1 MQWVKQLNVVFCTML
16 FSFSSYANLSDFKVA
31 TWNLQGSSAVNESK
45 WNINVRQLLS
55 GEQGADILMVQEAGS
70 LPSSAVRTSR
80 VIQHG
85 GTPIE
90 EYTWNLGTR
99 SRPNMV
105 YIYYSRLD
113 VGANRVNLAIVSRRQ
128 ADEAFIVHSDSSVLQ
143 SRPAVG
149 IRIGTDVFFT
159 VHALATGGSD
169 AVSLIRNIFTTFTS
183 SPSSPERR
191 GYSWMV
197 VGDFNR
203 APVNLEAALRQEP
216 AVSENTIIIAPTE
229 PTHRSGNILD
239 YAILHDAHLPRREQA
254 RERIGASLM
263 LNQLRSQI
271 TSDHFPVSFVRDR

>member
-1 MQWVKQLNVVFCTML
+1 MQWIKQLSIAFCAVL

-31 TWNLQGSSAVNESK
+31 TWNLQGSSAANESK

-70 LPSSAVRTSR
+70 LPSTALRTAR

-85 GTPIE
+85 GTPID

-99 SRPNMV
+99 SRPNTV

-128 ADEAFIVHSDSSVLQ
+128 ADEAFVIHSDSSVLQ
-143 SRPAVG
+143 SRPAIG

-169 AVSLIRNIFTTFTS
+169 AVSLIRNIFTTFNQM
-183 SPSSPERR
+183 PERR

-216 AVSENTIIIAPTE
+216 SVSENTVIIAPTE
-229 PTHRSGNILD
+229 PTHRSGSILD
-239 YAILHDAHLPRREQA
+239 YAILHDANLPRREQA

>member
-1 MQWVKQLNVVFCTML
+1 MQWIKQLSIVFCAVL

-31 TWNLQGSSAVNESK
+31 TWNLQGSSAANESK

-70 LPSSAVRTSR
+70 LPSTALRTAR

-85 GTPIE
+85 GTPID

-99 SRPNMV
+99 SRPNTV

-128 ADEAFIVHSDSSVLQ
+128 ADEAFVIHSDSSVLQ
-143 SRPAVG
+143 SRPAIG

-169 AVSLIRNIFTTFTS
+169 AVSLIRNIFTTFNQM
-183 SPSSPERR
+183 PERR

-216 AVSENTIIIAPTE
+216 SVSENTVIIAPTE
-229 PTHRSGNILD
+229 PTHRSGSILD
-239 YAILHDAHLPRREQA
+239 YAILHDANLPRREQA

>member
-1 MQWVKQLNVVFCTML
+1 MQWIKQLSVVFCAAL
-16 FSFSSYANLSDFKVA
+16 CSLSGYADLTDFKVA
-31 TWNLQGSSAVNESK
+31 TWNLQGSSAANESK

-70 LPSSAVRTSR
+70 LPGSAVRTSR

-90 EYTWNLGTR
+90 EYTWNLGTQ
-99 SRPNMV
+99 SRPDIV

-128 ADEAFIVHSDSSVLQ
+128 ANEVFVVHSDSSVLQ
-143 SRPAVG
+143 SRPAIG

-159 VHALATGGSD
+159 VHALATGGTD
-169 AVSLIRNIFTTFTS
+169 AVSLIRNIFTAFNLS
-183 SPSSPERR
+183 AERR

-216 AVSENTIIIAPTE
+216 AVSENTIIVAPTE

>member
-1 MQWVKQLNVVFCTML
+1 MQWIKQLSVVLGAVL
-16 FSFSSYANLSDFKVA
+16 FSLSSYANLSDFKVA

-85 GTPIE
+85 GTPVE
-90 EYTWNLGTR
+90 EYTWNLGTQ
-99 SRPNMV
+99 SRPNIV

-128 ADEAFIVHSDSSVLQ
+128 ADEAFVVHSDSSVLQ
-143 SRPAVG
+143 SRPAIG

-159 VHALATGGSD
+159 VHALSTGGSD
-169 AVSLIRNIFTTFTS
+169 AVSLIRNIFTAFLAS
-183 SPSSPERR
+183 ERR

-239 YAILHDAHLPRREQA
+239 YAILHDAHLPRRGQA

-271 TSDHFPVSFVRDR
+271 TSDHFPVSFVSDR

>member
-70 LPSSAVRTSR
+70 LPRSAVRTSR

>member
-1 MQWVKQLNVVFCTML
+1 MQWIKQLSIVFCAVL

-31 TWNLQGSSAVNESK
+31 TWNLQGSSAANESK

-70 LPSSAVRTSR
+70 LPSTALRTAR

-85 GTPIE
+85 GTPID

-99 SRPNMV
+99 SRPNTV

-128 ADEAFIVHSDSSVLQ
+128 ADEAFVIHSDSSVLQ
-143 SRPAVG
+143 SRPAIG

-169 AVSLIRNIFTTFTS
+169 AVSLIRNIFTAFNQT
-183 SPSSPERR
+183 PERR

-203 APVNLEAALRQEP
+203 APVNLEAALSQEP
-216 AVSENTIIIAPTE
+216 SVSENTVIIAPTE
-229 PTHRSGNILD
+229 PTHRSGSILD

>member
-113 VGANRVNLAIVSRRQ
+113 VGA
-128 ADEAFIVHSDSSVLQ
+128 
-143 SRPAVG
+143 
-149 IRIGTDVFFT
+149 
-159 VHALATGGSD
+159 
-169 AVSLIRNIFTTFTS
+169 
-183 SPSSPERR
+183 RR

>member
-1 MQWVKQLNVVFCTML
+1 MQWIKQLSVVFGAVL
-16 FSFSSYANLSDFKVA
+16 FSLSSYANLSDFKVA

-85 GTPIE
+85 GTPVE
-90 EYTWNLGTR
+90 EYTWNLGTQ
-99 SRPNMV
+99 SRPNVV

-128 ADEAFIVHSDSSVLQ
+128 ADEVFVVHSDSSVLQ
-143 SRPAVG
+143 SRPAIG

-159 VHALATGGSD
+159 VHALSTGGSD
-169 AVSLIRNIFTTFTS
+169 AVSLIRNIFTAFLA
-183 SPSSPERR
+183 PERR

-203 APVNLEAALRQEP
+203 APTNLEVALRQEP
-216 AVSENTIIIAPTE
+216 AVSENTIIVAPTE

-239 YAILHDAHLPRREQA
+239 YAILHDAHLPRREQV

-271 TSDHFPVSFVRDR
+271 TSDHFPVSFVSDR